1 MKQFFTCI
9 LIALVALVTM
19 IPDRSRANN
28 PLVDGIPE
36 AGSVWDSGCLDKTR
50 TKSSPDL
57 ILTKDGDIVTF
68 ELNGF
73 VANCSVDLFNV
84 DTDYRK
90 GEEVPDTLFVNVK
103 PIVLSEKDCTCL
115 YNVSFTIRNVE
126 SDNIFLNCWLYSGM
140 ISFKESNQVNLEVSS
155 EFVTLDDGSRFFLY
169 KPSQIA
175 VLFSMSLVGIKDEYC
190 LPSTVSYKGEDYT
203 VVSFYPDALQGPEIT
218 KLILP
223 NTIRMIG
230 TGEELYN
237 SFNGRFH
244 KLETIEVESGCPLL
258 SSVDGVLYSRDH
270 KTIYCFP
277 EASKLTEYMVV
288 DGVETVGKAAFQ
300 SCQNLRSIR
309 LPESVTTIRPY
320 AFASSNN
327 LESIYIQGKLDR
339 DKSYYAFSY
348 MTSKP
353 TLYVPESEIEYIKT
367 LYKGPVLPLSSAEQ
381 TVGISDVNKSNATDS
396 YDLQGRRLND
406 KSTKGVYIENGRKVV
421 IK

>member
-1 MKQFFTCI
+1 MSIK
-9 LIALVALVTM
+9 IAFAAIVMMLPGITHADNVYE
-19 IPDRSRANN
+19 
-28 PLVDGIPE
+28 DGYPE
-36 AGSVWDSGCLDKTR
+36 VSDIKDSGCLDRTR
-50 TKSSPDL
+50 AGVPYSL
-57 ILTKDGDIVTF
+57 VLTKDGDIVTY
-68 ELNGF
+68 ELNGI
-73 VANCSVDLFNV
+73 VSNCGTERFDVQL
-84 DTDYRK
+84 DYAK
-90 GEEVPDTLFVNVK
+90 GNGAPDSLSINVK
-103 PIVLSEKDCTCL
+103 PIVPADMDCTCQ
-115 YNVSFTIRNVE
+115 YEVSFTIHNVKE
-126 SDNIFLNCWLYSGM
+126 DAFFLNCWLYSGM
-140 ISFKESNQVNLEVSS
+140 VSFKESNQVNLEVSS

-175 VLFSMSLVGIKDEYC
+175 VLFSMSLVGIKDEYR

-244 KLETIEVESGCPLL
+244 MLETIEVESGCPLL

-277 EASKLTEYMVV
+277 EASKLTEYIVV

-300 SCQNLRSIR
+300 SCQNLKSIR

-327 LESIYIQGKLDR
+327 LESIYIQSKLDR
-339 DKSYYAFSY
+339 NKSYYAFSY

-406 KSTKGVYIENGRKVV
+406 KSTKGVYIENGQKVV
-421 IK
+421 VK